1 MLGKDEKHSRISEN
15 FLDIWAGQ
23 SLSKRNQEK
32 SSNSQ
37 LYFKRRE
44 IKTSSYLMLE
54 CMSFQTTHG
63 EGHGVWDSAIIIL
76 YE

>member
-1 MLGKDEKHSRISEN
+1 MKGEIVTSQNVANVGFLEECFILCMLGKDEKHSRISEN

-37 LYFKRRE
+37 
-44 IKTSSYLMLE
+44 I
-54 CMSFQTTHG
+54 
-63 EGHGVWDSAIIIL
+63 
-76 YE
+76 

>member
-37 LYFKRRE
+37 LYFKE
-44 IKTSSYLMLE
+44 KLKLAVI
-54 CMSFQTTHG
+54 
-63 EGHGVWDSAIIIL
+63 
-76 YE
+76 